1 MTYLSEDPTFLAGGL
16 LLLAAAFGLA
26 LKATQQGKYLIRAL
40 VALGLAAAV
49 VVIEWMWVTD
59 SERIEQT
66 VYDLRQAAL
75 SSDVDGLLS
84 HMAPDVRFQK
94 GDTSLDPE
102 ATRALIQANLSN
114 TRFEFIRI
122 SDLQISVGEQSRR
135 GKAEFRVFAKGNLNT
150 PVATMDIGTFNSVW
164 SLGFQETKPHIWK
177 VNRITPTQLPS
188 GGLAIP
194 SGAPAPNYP
203 PDSGPINEGS
213 DMHRPHG
220 RGGAKR
226 AINPQDPSSD
236 SPGRWHGRD

>member
-84 HMAPDVRFQK
+84 YMAPDVRFQK
-94 GDTSLDPE
+94 GETSLDPE
-102 ATRALIQANLSN
+102 ATRALIQANLGN

-122 SDLQISVGEQSRR
+122 SNLQISVGEQSRR
-135 GKAEFRVFAKGNLNT
+135 GKAEFRVFAKGSLNT
-150 PVATMDIGTFNSVW
+150 PVAMMDIGTFNSVW

-177 VNRITPTQLPS
+177 VNRITPVQLPS

-194 SGAPAPNYP
+194 SGAHAPNYP
-203 PDSGPINEGS
+203 PDDGPINDGS
-213 DMHRPHG
+213 GMHRPHG
-220 RGGAKR
+220 RVGAR
-226 AINPQDPSSD
+226 RPVNPQDQSSD
-236 SPGRWHGRD
+236 SPGRRPGRD